1 MIIKRISCQV
11 KKDQIDLFSKLQA
24 QWQPVNVINGFLGQ
38 AGGWSIKNEFT
49 ACVFSFWENKDVYAY
64 FMNNVH
70 DGIILN
76 SNQSSTYTSIDVELF
91 EEVFNIQGLEKDIVS
106 ILRESNFI
114 RTALSTVKEG
124 RASHFIETQSK
135 VWNSGMKKTEKM
147 LGGEFGSS
155 VKDDKR
161 FLVLTGWL
169 SEEAHKD
176 YIISSFSALKSQSK
190 TELDLEGIIGEQF
203 IIENS
208 WRVVP
213 LI

>member
-24 QWQPVNVINGFLGQ
+24 QWQPVNSINGFLGQ
-38 AGGWSIKNEFT
+38 VGGWSIKNELT

-70 DGIILN
+70 DGIFLN
-76 SNQSSTYTSIDVELF
+76 TNQSSTYTSIDVELF

-114 RTALSTVKEG
+114 RTALSNVKEG

-176 YIISSFSALKSQSK
+176 YIISSFSALKSQAK

-203 IIENS
+203 TIENS

>member
-1 MIIKRISCQV
+1 
-11 KKDQIDLFSKLQA
+11 
-24 QWQPVNVINGFLGQ
+24 
-38 AGGWSIKNEFT
+38 
-49 ACVFSFWENKDVYAY
+49 
-64 FMNNVH
+64 MNNVH
-70 DGIILN
+70 DGIFLN
-76 SNQSSTYTSIDVELF
+76 TNQSSTYSSIDVEIF
-91 EEVFNIQGLEKDIVS
+91 EEVFNIQGLEKDIIS

-114 RTALSTVKEG
+114 RTALSNVKEG

-176 YIISSFSALKSQSK
+176 YIISSFSALKSQAK

-203 IIENS
+203 TIENS

>member
-1 MIIKRISCQV
+1 M
-11 KKDQIDLFSKLQA
+11 FSKLQA
-24 QWQPVNVINGFLGQ
+24 QWQPVNTTNGFLGQ
-38 AGGWSIKNEFT
+38 VGGWSIKNEFT
-49 ACVFSFWENKDVYAY
+49 ACVFSFWENKDVYDY

-70 DGIILN
+70 DGIFLN
-76 SNQSSTYTSIDVELF
+76 TNQSSTYSSIDVEIF
-91 EEVFNIQGLEKDIVS
+91 EEVFNIQGLEKDIIS

-114 RTALSTVKEG
+114 RTALSNVKEG

-176 YIISSFSALKSQSK
+176 YIISSFSALKSQAK

-203 IIENS
+203 TIENS

>member
-24 QWQPVNVINGFLGQ
+24 QWQPVNTINGFLGQ
-38 AGGWSIKNEFT
+38 VGGWSIKNEFT

-70 DGIILN
+70 DGIFLN
-76 SNQSSTYTSIDVELF
+76 TNQSSTYTSIDVELF

-114 RTALSTVKEG
+114 RTALSNVKEG

-176 YIISSFSALKSQSK
+176 YMISSFSALKSHAK
-190 TELDLEGIIGEQF
+190 TELDLEGIIGEQSQLK
-203 IIENS
+203 IPGVS
-208 WRVVP
+208 Y
-213 LI
+213 L